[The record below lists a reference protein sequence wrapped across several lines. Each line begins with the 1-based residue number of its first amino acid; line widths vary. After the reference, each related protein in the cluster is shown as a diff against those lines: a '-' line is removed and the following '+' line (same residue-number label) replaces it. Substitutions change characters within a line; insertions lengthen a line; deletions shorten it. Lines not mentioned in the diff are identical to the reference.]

1 MRTVKDSNNDGT
13 GDLIGIK
20 QNLGHLKD
28 LGVDGV
34 WLSPVFKSP
43 QKDGGYDISNFEE
56 IDEIFGTMKD
66 MEALI
71 LEAKRLKIR
80 LILDFVPNRK
90 AYMSY
95 RTDNRC
101 FKKIICI

>member
-1 MRTVKDSNNDGT
+1 MSTVRDSNNDGV
-13 GDLIGIK
+13 GDIIGIK
-20 QNLGHLKD
+20 EKLGHLKD

-34 WLSPVFKSP
+34 WLSPVFESP
-43 QKDGGYDISNFEE
+43 QLDGGYDISDFKQ
-56 IDEIFGTMKD
+56 IDKIFGTMED

-90 AYMSY
+90 IFTLTCNLFHSNYIA
-95 RTDNRC
+95 
-101 FKKIICI
+101 I

>member
-1 MRTVKDSNNDGT
+1 MMTIVKDSDNNGY
-13 GDLIGIK
+13 GDLKGIK
-20 QNLGHLKD
+20 EKLGHLKD

-43 QKDGGYDISNFEE
+43 QEDGGYDISDFTQ
-56 IDEIFGTMKD
+56 IDEIFGTMDD

-90 AYMSY
+90 ACVLSGV
-95 RTDNRC
+95 T
-101 FKKIICI
+101 

>member
-1 MRTVKDSNNDGT
+1 M
-13 GDLIGIK
+13 
-20 QNLGHLKD
+20 KD

-34 WLSPVFKSP
+34 WLSPIFKSP
-43 QKDGGYDISNFEE
+43 QIDGGYDIEDFER
-56 IDEIFGTMKD
+56 IDEIFGTMED

-90 AYMSY
+90 TCVLPYG
-95 RTDNRC
+95 D
-101 FKKIICI
+101 KHG